1 MLEFYCKSTQ
11 KNDIILGKNESRKML
26 FFGRLKE
33 KKYDVSHMNRH
44 IDIVVIFEGA
54 TFTSFESR

>member
-1 MLEFYCKSTQ
+1 
-11 KNDIILGKNESRKML
+11 ML
-26 FFGRLKE
+26 FLGGLKA
-33 KKYDVSHMNRH
+33 KKNMTVSHMNRH